1 MSEGLN
7 PHLKSSIE
15 DVINYVETHSPEIVY
30 KMQDGGVETYYTK
43 FELNGE
49 KIQIEVQHHLP
60 LLPPIVKINNF
71 QENNG
76 KNRKLLNVIKNT
88 LKKQNRVNEAWPQRE
103 LDRKATSYR
112 RREFEPYK
120 REKNIQKLFG
130 KYAEDVPPQVIQYLR
145 KIPGTIV
152 KRLVDIYGYD
162 RIEGYLQKAVANQV
176 QENYNFDEIISQKN
190 KSNQKF

>member
-1 MSEGLN
+1 MSKVIRLNENDIEKLVKKIINEG
-7 PHLKSSIE
+7 KSINE
-15 DVINYVETHSPEIVY
+15 D
-30 KMQDGGVETYYTK
+30 
-43 FELNGE
+43 
-49 KIQIEVQHHLP
+49 LP
-60 LLPPIVKINNF
+60 SRE
-71 QENNG
+71 QE
-76 KNRKLLNVIKNT
+76 RK
-88 LKKQNRVNEAWPQRE
+88 
-103 LDRKATSYR
+103 DTSFR